1 MGELK
6 TIIASEVP
14 QAFEIKFKGE
24 TFAFKI
30 KKLPWLRMTGIL
42 SKATSYNGKGA
53 ATIDMDL
60 YYEEYLLAA
69 LVEAPWDL
77 QETRFVLRKLDSD
90 FGELLEEYVPKPG
103 SAEGEQ
109 VSFFEKKSGTSS
121 PAEQS
126 T

>member
-6 TIIASEVP
+6 TIIASEAP

-42 SKATSYNGKGA
+42 SKATSYSGKGTA
-53 ATIDMDL
+53 NVDMDV
-60 YYEEYLLAA
+60 YYEEYLIAA
-69 LVEAPWDL
+69 LVEAPWNL
-77 QETRFVLRKLDSD
+77 EETRFVLRKLDSD

-103 SAEGEQ
+103 ATEGEQ
-109 VSFFEKKSGTSS
+109 IGFFGKKSETPS
-121 PAEQS
+121 PEKPL